1 MPEYGGAVRESD
13 SHSTESSGNPFPSVN
28 QQRWHSTDGKPSNGG
43 AGEQW
48 RDGSNRDKAS
58 TGSGRPNNGMP
69 TMANS
74 QSNSPTRPLTPSTR
88 ADSARA
94 AARDAQLSAERA
106 LAAAATASRAADLAA
121 RAAMEV

>member
-1 MPEYGGAVRESD
+1 MTKTHSLPEYGDAVRESD
-13 SHSTESSGNPFPSVN
+13 FLSTGSSGNPFPSANLERV
-28 QQRWHSTDGKPSNGG
+28 HSADGKPSAGG

-48 RDGSNRDKAS
+48 NDGAS
-58 TGSGRPNNGMP
+58 KDGASKGS
-69 TMANS
+69 T
-74 QSNSPTRPLTPSTR
+74 SPLSPSAR